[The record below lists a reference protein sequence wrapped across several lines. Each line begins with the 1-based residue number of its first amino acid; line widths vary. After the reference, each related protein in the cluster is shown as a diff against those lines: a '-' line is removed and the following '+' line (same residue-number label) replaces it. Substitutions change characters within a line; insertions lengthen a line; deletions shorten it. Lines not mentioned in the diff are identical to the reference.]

1 MSVVKTGARP
11 AEFRTDV
18 TAWSLAV
25 AEMLRLARRLP
36 DGKERLRNFTAGQ
49 RSFCEMVER
58 VEGGS
63 VVVAAVPSARSAAFL
78 EDLRREA
85 EGRAA

>member
-1 MSVVKTGARP
+1 MSRVRP
-11 AEFRTDV
+11 ADYRTDV
-18 TAWSLAV
+18 TDWARAV

-36 DGKERLRNFTAGQ
+36 DGMERLRNFTAGQ
-49 RSFCEMVER
+49 RTFCDMVER

-63 VVVAAVPSARSAAFL
+63 VVVAAIPSARSAAFL
-78 EDLRREA
+78 EDLRRDA

>member
-1 MSVVKTGARP
+1 MSKPRT
-11 AEFRTDV
+11 AEYRTDV
-18 TAWSLAV
+18 TAWSRAV

-36 DGKERLRNFTAGQ
+36 DGMERLRKFTAGQ
-49 RSFCEMVER
+49 RGFCDMVER

-63 VVVAAVPSARSAAFL
+63 VVVAAIPSARSAAFL